1 MCRMRLGIALLLAV
15 AAFLSLAGCS
25 GGGGDAAATGGLSVS
40 VVFPPL
46 PVEDQAVTPAVI
58 YPQTNSVTIDVLNP
72 ADDSALVPQTIL
84 NRPAPEGGT
93 VTASITA
100 IPAGPAKLRVKGWTD
115 EDGEGNLVSRVAALT
130 TILIGQKVSKSV
142 VMDGY
147 PTSLQLGA
155 TTNPVLVDLVTDI
168 TPTPIAA
175 DGSSLQ
181 MGDFTYQW
189 ESSDNSI
196 AAPAGGGAAV
206 ETAGELPEPPTQ
218 QFVGVSRGSCTITCT
233 VAYAEV
239 EPGGVQTAAE
249 PPVVQQIMTLVVNPN
264 VDTVTLDKTAMTLNS
279 EQTDTAVATA
289 WYKGAVVP
297 NISFTFQ
304 SNATGVATVAKD
316 SQTQCTVTAVKGGT
330 ATITATQPYTSALAT
345 LPVTVPEGDL
355 DVIISSTPVR

>member
-1 MCRMRLGIALLLAV
+1 MRSTAIGFMALV
-15 AAFLSLAGCS
+15 ASVALFTLAGC
-25 GGGGDAAATGGLSVS
+25 GGGGDAAATGGLSVT

-46 PVEDQAVTPAVI
+46 PADAQAVAPAVI
-58 YPQTNSVTIDVLNP
+58 YPQTNSVTIDVLKP
-72 ADDSALVPQTIL
+72 ADDTPLVAQTIL
-84 NRPAPEGGT
+84 NRPAPEGGA

-115 EDGEGNLVSRVAALT
+115 EEGAGNLVSRVAALT

-304 SNATGVATVAKD
+304 SNATSVATVAKD

-355 DVIISSTPVR
+355 DVIISSTPER